1 MAHEYLNVY
10 ENQIADVHPPLYY
23 LFMHAVCSAFQNPP
37 FTKWTGIGLNLFF
50 FSLTQFGLLLLSA
63 RLLSDGEK
71 LELTPPALSAGAAVW
86 PERGRGFRRRIHP
99 HVCDDDDV
107 GGLAGACAG

>member
-1 MAHEYLNVY
+1 MKTRSPTS
-10 ENQIADVHPPLYY
+10 HPPLYY

-71 LELTPPALSAGAAVW
+71 LELTPRRFC
-86 PERGRGFRRRIHP
+86 RG
-99 HVCDDDDV
+99 CCM
-107 GGLAGACAG
+107 A